1 MSQLRPLF
9 MSLPQ
14 SVSTWPGETMHPQ
27 NDGEI
32 QPGVPVHTLV
42 PRFEE
47 QKLVELCEF
56 ETNLVYVVSLRKV
69 KAT

>member
-1 MSQLRPLF
+1 
-9 MSLPQ
+9 
-14 SVSTWPGETMHPQ
+14 MHPQ